1 MGSAWVSALRSHPM
15 PVWWAGLTKTG
26 LSCGKTTLA
35 RLIAKRTN
43 ANFKELSATAVGV
56 NDIRPIFDEAKGN
69 LQLTG
74 RWVDYNGPHMA
85 VGL

>member
-1 MGSAWVSALRSHPM
+1 MCTR
-15 PVWWAGLTKTG
+15 LTKTG

-43 ANFKELSATAVGV
+43 AIFKELSATAVGI

-74 RWVDYNGPHMA
+74 RWVDTYLP
-85 VGL
+85 VGR

>member
-1 MGSAWVSALRSHPM
+1 MGPTWVNTLLLILSHGSADP
-15 PVWWAGLTKTG
+15 P

-43 ANFKELSATAVGV
+43 AIFKELSATIVGI
-56 NDIRPIFDEAKGN
+56 NDVRPIFDEAKST

-74 RWVDYNGPHMA
+74 RWVD
-85 VGL
+85 

>member
-1 MGSAWVSALRSHPM
+1 MGPTWVSALRLHPLS
-15 PVWWAGLTKTG
+15 WAVLTA

-43 ANFKELSATAVGV
+43 AIFRELNATAVGI

-74 RWVDYNGPHMA
+74 RWVNRPIIPI
-85 VGL
+85 